1 MNKHADTIIKMKKKE
16 ADQNQFIKLDVKK
29 LKHIE
34 AERKRL
40 LPSGMQGMPDMHTM
54 RCPRCSRQFEKKT
67 VTDIAIVICAQ
78 CKGIWLDAE
87 SFTKVLRLF
96 GDMADNFLNHATK

>member
-1 MNKHADTIIKMKKKE
+1 MEKKK
-16 ADQNQFIKLDVKK
+16 ADQDQFIELDVKK

-40 LPSGMQGMPDMHTM
+40 LTSAMQGMPNINFMH
-54 RCPRCSRQFEKKT
+54 CPRCSRHLEEKT
-67 VTDIAIVICAQ
+67 ITDIAIVICAQ
-78 CKGIWLDAE
+78 CNGIWIDAG
-87 SFTKVLRLF
+87 SLTKVLRLS

>member
-1 MNKHADTIIKMKKKE
+1 MENKK
-16 ADQNQFIKLDVKK
+16 ADQDQFIELAVKK

-40 LPSGMQGMPDMHTM
+40 LTSVMQRMPDMHFM
-54 RCPRCSRQFEKKT
+54 RCPRCSRQLEEKT
-67 VTDIAIVICAQ
+67 ITDIAIVICEQ
-78 CKGIWLDAE
+78 CKGIWIDAA
-87 SFTKVLRLF
+87 SLARVLRLS